1 MNSNEE
7 LEEMYK
13 YNNQPM
19 KQILKKAEKKEDD
32 KKKPIDPKYI
42 FDNVKIP
49 KSKKGKKFRKPDNGK
64 NELDF
69 NKLDDMIFQ

>member
-7 LEEMYK
+7 LEEQYK

-19 KQILKKAEKKEDD
+19 KLIINKAKKKEDD

-42 FDNVKIP
+42 FENVKIP
-49 KSKKGKKFRKPDNGK
+49 KSKRKVKFRKPDDKK
-64 NELDF
+64 NDLNLNNLE
-69 NKLDDMIFQ
+69 DMVFQ

>member
-7 LEEMYK
+7 LEEQYK

-19 KQILKKAEKKEDD
+19 KLIINKAKKKEDD

-42 FDNVKIP
+42 FENVKIP
-49 KSKKGKKFRKPDNGK
+49 KSKRKVKFRKPDDKK
-64 NELDF
+64 NDLDL
-69 NKLDDMIFQ
+69 NNLEDMVFQ